1 MERLE
6 NKIAVITGAST
17 GIGQASAVALAKEGA
32 HVIALDISDQLEETV
47 QSINDN
53 GGKATAYH
61 VDISDDKQVKQFS
74 EKIAQDFGH
83 VDVIFNNAGVDNG
96 AGRIHEYPVEVF
108 DKIMAVDIH
117 EYPVEVFDKIMAVD
131 MRGTFLVTKFLLPLM
146 MKQGGSII
154 NTASFSGQAADLYR
168 SGYNAAKGG
177 VINFTKS
184 IAIEYGRE
192 NIRANAIAPGTI
204 ETPLVDNLAGTSD
217 EEAGQTFRENQK
229 WVTPLGRL
237 GTPDEVG
244 KLVAFLASDDSSFI
258 TGETIRIDGGVMAY
272 TWPGEMLSDE
282 SWKNSTK

>member
-1 MERLE
+1 MKRLE

-17 GIGQASAVALAKEGA
+17 GIGQASAKALANEGA
-32 HVIALDISDQLEETV
+32 HVLALDISDELEKTV
-47 QSINDN
+47 EEINRN
-53 GGKATAYH
+53 GGKATAYK
-61 VDISDDKQVKQFS
+61 VDISDDKQV
-74 EKIAQDFGH
+74 QDFADKARDEYGR

-108 DKIMAVDIH
+108 DKIMAVD
-117 EYPVEVFDKIMAVD
+117 

-146 MKQGGSII
+146 MEQGGSII

-168 SGYNAAKGG
+168 SGYNAAKGA

-204 ETPLVDNLAGTSD
+204 ETPLVDNLAGTSED
-217 EEAGQTFRENQK
+217 EAGKTFRNNQK

-237 GTPDEVG
+237 GKPEEVG

-258 TGETIRIDGGVMAY
+258 TGETVRIDGGVMAY
-272 TWPGEMLSDE
+272 TWPGEMLSDD
-282 SWKNSTK
+282 SWKNSVEQQLIVIVKIKNEG